1 MSKNPNIAQ
10 GNHEASTDSQ
20 VSTVRHCQRIISS
33 PKVSLIKTLQAELDF
48 VTPPWPKI
56 SAAAKDCVRQLL
68 TVQVQSRPSASELLQ
83 VNIFAISCI
92 ALGITCQQI

>member
-1 MSKNPNIAQ
+1 M
-10 GNHEASTDSQ
+10 
-20 VSTVRHCQRIISS
+20 
-33 PKVSLIKTLQAELDF
+33 QAELDF

-83 VNIFAISCI
+83 VCCLTNAFMACGVVCMQIQVCDSCQSPQ
-92 ALGITCQQI
+92 LPLTTLVGHL